1 MNPEKCEKCQGQS
14 KKPGGWEP
22 GSPPTVGLCK
32 SGSWD
37 LERHC
42 KSGSWDLERQSVE
55 PGGVLLLSLHGGAV

>member
-1 MNPEKCEKCQGQS
+1 MSVEKAEGLWHVNPEKCEKFQGQS

-22 GSPPTVGLCK
+22 GSPPIVGP
-32 SGSWD
+32 
-37 LERHC
+37 C